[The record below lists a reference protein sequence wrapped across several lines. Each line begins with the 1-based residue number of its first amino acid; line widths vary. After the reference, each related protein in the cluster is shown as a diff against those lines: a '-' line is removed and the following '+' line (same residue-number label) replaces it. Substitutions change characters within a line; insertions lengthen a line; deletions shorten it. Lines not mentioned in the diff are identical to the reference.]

1 MYLSTLSENLKTS
14 LRSKTTVFP
23 VSDRTFSFGARST
36 PLNLASLEKR
46 KKQRFNGFC
55 HSPFF
60 IVKGEIIMDLEKVR
74 RAFKRNRFE
83 CSVFETAGEAAE
95 YLDGKIDGETVGFGD
110 SLTLQAMGMYE
121 KLSRHNTVFDVH
133 QINRER
139 DGFEKSNEAFLDLAR
154 KAMVTD
160 VFLTSVNGV
169 SETGV
174 MVNVDGTGNRVA
186 GSLFGHK
193 KVYFVLGVNK
203 IMPTLEEAIY
213 RARNVAAP
221 KNVLRHGYKCGCS
234 LQGGDRCY
242 DCSAPDRICN
252 VLAIY
257 YKKMRNIEMEVIL
270 INEDLGY

>member
-1 MYLSTLSENLKTS
+1 
-14 LRSKTTVFP
+14 
-23 VSDRTFSFGARST
+23 
-36 PLNLASLEKR
+36 
-46 KKQRFNGFC
+46 
-55 HSPFF
+55 
-60 IVKGEIIMDLEKVR
+60 MDLEKVR

-169 SETGV
+169 SEMASWSTWTAQETEWQARSSGIKKCTLSWGSIKSCRLWKRPFTV
-174 MVNVDGTGNRVA
+174 QGTWQRRKMFSATDTSADARFREETAAMTAVRLTESA
-186 GSLFGHK
+186 MSLPFT
-193 KVYFVLGVNK
+193 
-203 IMPTLEEAIY
+203 I
-213 RARNVAAP
+213 RR
-221 KNVLRHGYKCGCS
+221 
-234 LQGGDRCY
+234 
-242 DCSAPDRICN
+242 
-252 VLAIY
+252 
-257 YKKMRNIEMEVIL
+257 
-270 INEDLGY
+270 

>member
-1 MYLSTLSENLKTS
+1 
-14 LRSKTTVFP
+14 
-23 VSDRTFSFGARST
+23 
-36 PLNLASLEKR
+36 
-46 KKQRFNGFC
+46 
-55 HSPFF
+55 
-60 IVKGEIIMDLEKVR
+60 MDLEKVR

-95 YLDGKIDGETVGFGD
+95 YLDGKIDGETVGFGN

-160 VFLTSVNGV
+160 VFLTLVNGV

-174 MVNVDGTGNRVA
+174 MVNVDGTENRVA

-242 DCSAPDRICN
+242 DCGAPDRICN

>member
-1 MYLSTLSENLKTS
+1 
-14 LRSKTTVFP
+14 
-23 VSDRTFSFGARST
+23 
-36 PLNLASLEKR
+36 
-46 KKQRFNGFC
+46 
-55 HSPFF
+55 
-60 IVKGEIIMDLEKVR
+60 MDLEKVR

-110 SLTLQAMGMYE
+110 SLTLQAMGIYE

-160 VFLTSVNGV
+160 VFLTLVNGV

-174 MVNVDGTGNRVA
+174 MVNVDGTENRVA

-193 KVYFVLGVNK
+193 KVYFVLGSIKSCRLWKRPFTVQGTWQRRK
-203 IMPTLEEAIY
+203 MFSATDTSADARFREET
-213 RARNVAAP
+213 AAMTA
-221 KNVLRHGYKCGCS
+221 VRLTESAMS
-234 LQGGDRCY
+234 LPFTTR
-242 DCSAPDRICN
+242 R
-252 VLAIY
+252 
-257 YKKMRNIEMEVIL
+257 
-270 INEDLGY
+270 

>member
-1 MYLSTLSENLKTS
+1 
-14 LRSKTTVFP
+14 
-23 VSDRTFSFGARST
+23 
-36 PLNLASLEKR
+36 
-46 KKQRFNGFC
+46 
-55 HSPFF
+55 
-60 IVKGEIIMDLEKVR
+60 MDLEKVR

-110 SLTLQAMGMYE
+110 SLTLQSMGMYE

-160 VFLTSVNGV
+160 IFLTSVNGA

-213 RARNVAAP
+213 RARNVAEP

-242 DCSAPDRICN
+242 DCGAPDRICN

>member
-1 MYLSTLSENLKTS
+1 
-14 LRSKTTVFP
+14 
-23 VSDRTFSFGARST
+23 
-36 PLNLASLEKR
+36 
-46 KKQRFNGFC
+46 
-55 HSPFF
+55 
-60 IVKGEIIMDLEKVR
+60 MDLEKVR

-110 SLTLQAMGMYE
+110 SLTLQAMGIYE

-221 KNVLRHGYKCGCS
+221 KNVLRYGYKCGCS

-242 DCSAPDRICN
+242 DCGAPDRICN

>member
-1 MYLSTLSENLKTS
+1 
-14 LRSKTTVFP
+14 
-23 VSDRTFSFGARST
+23 
-36 PLNLASLEKR
+36 
-46 KKQRFNGFC
+46 
-55 HSPFF
+55 
-60 IVKGEIIMDLEKVR
+60 MDLEKVR
-74 RAFKRNRFE
+74 RAFKCNRFE

-110 SLTLQAMGMYE
+110 SLTLQAMGIYE

-186 GSLFGHK
+186 GGHLPCK
-193 KVYFVLGVNK
+193 ERGS
-203 IMPTLEEAIY
+203 TE
-213 RARNVAAP
+213 
-221 KNVLRHGYKCGCS
+221 KCS
-234 LQGGDRCY
+234 
-242 DCSAPDRICN
+242 PPRIQ
-252 VLAIY
+252 VRMLASG
-257 YKKMRNIEMEVIL
+257 RRPL
-270 INEDLGY
+270 L

>member
-1 MYLSTLSENLKTS
+1 
-14 LRSKTTVFP
+14 
-23 VSDRTFSFGARST
+23 
-36 PLNLASLEKR
+36 
-46 KKQRFNGFC
+46 
-55 HSPFF
+55 
-60 IVKGEIIMDLEKVR
+60 
-74 RAFKRNRFE
+74 
-83 CSVFETAGEAAE
+83 
-95 YLDGKIDGETVGFGD
+95 
-110 SLTLQAMGMYE
+110 MYE
-121 KLSRHNTVFDVH
+121 KLSRHNTIFDVH

-221 KNVLRHGYKCGCS
+221 KNVLRPGYKCGCS

-242 DCSAPDRICN
+242 DCGAPDRICN

>member
-1 MYLSTLSENLKTS
+1 M
-14 LRSKTTVFP
+14 
-23 VSDRTFSFGARST
+23 
-36 PLNLASLEKR
+36 
-46 KKQRFNGFC
+46 
-55 HSPFF
+55 
-60 IVKGEIIMDLEKVR
+60 
-74 RAFKRNRFE
+74 
-83 CSVFETAGEAAE
+83 
-95 YLDGKIDGETVGFGD
+95 
-110 SLTLQAMGMYE
+110 
-121 KLSRHNTVFDVH
+121 
-133 QINRER
+133 
-139 DGFEKSNEAFLDLAR
+139 
-154 KAMVTD
+154 
-160 VFLTSVNGV
+160 NGV

>member
-1 MYLSTLSENLKTS
+1 
-14 LRSKTTVFP
+14 
-23 VSDRTFSFGARST
+23 
-36 PLNLASLEKR
+36 
-46 KKQRFNGFC
+46 
-55 HSPFF
+55 
-60 IVKGEIIMDLEKVR
+60 MDLEKVR
-74 RAFKRNRFE
+74 RAFKRNSFE

-110 SLTLQAMGMYE
+110 SLTLQAMGIYE

-221 KNVLRHGYKCGCS
+221 NNVLRHGYKCGCS

>member
-1 MYLSTLSENLKTS
+1 MF
-14 LRSKTTVFP
+14 R
-23 VSDRTFSFGARST
+23 
-36 PLNLASLEKR
+36 ASLYLMQKEK
-46 KKQRFNGFC
+46 N
-55 HSPFF
+55 
-60 IVKGEIIMDLEKVR
+60 MDLEKVR

-174 MVNVDGTGNRVA
+174 MVQRGRHRKQSGRLA
-186 GSLFGHK
+186 L
-193 KVYFVLGVNK
+193 
-203 IMPTLEEAIY
+203 
-213 RARNVAAP
+213 RA
-221 KNVLRHGYKCGCS
+221 
-234 LQGGDRCY
+234 
-242 DCSAPDRICN
+242 
-252 VLAIY
+252 
-257 YKKMRNIEMEVIL
+257 
-270 INEDLGY
+270 

>member
-1 MYLSTLSENLKTS
+1 
-14 LRSKTTVFP
+14 
-23 VSDRTFSFGARST
+23 
-36 PLNLASLEKR
+36 
-46 KKQRFNGFC
+46 
-55 HSPFF
+55 
-60 IVKGEIIMDLEKVR
+60 MDLEKVR

-83 CSVFETAGEAAE
+83 CRVFETAGEAAE

-110 SLTLQAMGMYE
+110 SLTLQAMGIYE

-221 KNVLRHGYKCGCS
+221 KNVLRHEYKCGCS

-242 DCSAPDRICN
+242 DCGAPDRICN

>member
-1 MYLSTLSENLKTS
+1 
-14 LRSKTTVFP
+14 
-23 VSDRTFSFGARST
+23 
-36 PLNLASLEKR
+36 
-46 KKQRFNGFC
+46 
-55 HSPFF
+55 
-60 IVKGEIIMDLEKVR
+60 MDLEKVR

-110 SLTLQAMGMYE
+110 SLTLQSMGMYE

-160 VFLTSVNGV
+160 IFLTSVNGA

-213 RARNVAAP
+213 RARNVTAP

-242 DCSAPDRICN
+242 DCGAPDRICN

>member
-1 MYLSTLSENLKTS
+1 
-14 LRSKTTVFP
+14 
-23 VSDRTFSFGARST
+23 
-36 PLNLASLEKR
+36 
-46 KKQRFNGFC
+46 
-55 HSPFF
+55 
-60 IVKGEIIMDLEKVR
+60 MDLEKVR

-193 KVYFVLGVNK
+193 KC
-203 IMPTLEEAIY
+203 TLSWGSIKSCRLWKRPFTVQGTWQRRKMFSATDTSADARFREET
-213 RARNVAAP
+213 AAMTA
-221 KNVLRHGYKCGCS
+221 VRLTESAMS
-234 LQGGDRCY
+234 LPFTIR
-242 DCSAPDRICN
+242 R
-252 VLAIY
+252 
-257 YKKMRNIEMEVIL
+257 
-270 INEDLGY
+270 

>member
-1 MYLSTLSENLKTS
+1 
-14 LRSKTTVFP
+14 
-23 VSDRTFSFGARST
+23 
-36 PLNLASLEKR
+36 
-46 KKQRFNGFC
+46 
-55 HSPFF
+55 
-60 IVKGEIIMDLEKVR
+60 MDLEKVR

-174 MVNVDGTGNRVA
+174 MVQRGRHRKQSGRPRSSGIKKCTLSWGSIKSCRLWKRPFTVQGTWQRRKMFSATDTSADARFREETAAMTAVRLTESA
-186 GSLFGHK
+186 MSLPF
-193 KVYFVLGVNK
+193 
-203 IMPTLEEAIY
+203 TT
-213 RARNVAAP
+213 RR
-221 KNVLRHGYKCGCS
+221 
-234 LQGGDRCY
+234 
-242 DCSAPDRICN
+242 
-252 VLAIY
+252 
-257 YKKMRNIEMEVIL
+257 
-270 INEDLGY
+270 

>member
-1 MYLSTLSENLKTS
+1 
-14 LRSKTTVFP
+14 
-23 VSDRTFSFGARST
+23 
-36 PLNLASLEKR
+36 
-46 KKQRFNGFC
+46 
-55 HSPFF
+55 
-60 IVKGEIIMDLEKVR
+60 
-74 RAFKRNRFE
+74 
-83 CSVFETAGEAAE
+83 
-95 YLDGKIDGETVGFGD
+95 
-110 SLTLQAMGMYE
+110 MYE
-121 KLSRHNTVFDVH
+121 KLSRHNTIFDVH

-221 KNVLRHGYKCGCS
+221 KMFSATDTSADARFREETAAMTAVRLTESAMS
-234 LQGGDRCY
+234 LPFTIR
-242 DCSAPDRICN
+242 R
-252 VLAIY
+252 
-257 YKKMRNIEMEVIL
+257 
-270 INEDLGY
+270 

>member
-1 MYLSTLSENLKTS
+1 MKH
-14 LRSKTTVFP
+14 R
-23 VSDRTFSFGARST
+23 
-36 PLNLASLEKR
+36 EK
-46 KKQRFNGFC
+46 N
-55 HSPFF
+55 
-60 IVKGEIIMDLEKVR
+60 MDLEKVR

-174 MVNVDGTGNRVA
+174 MVQRGRHRKQSGRLA
-186 GSLFGHK
+186 L
-193 KVYFVLGVNK
+193 
-203 IMPTLEEAIY
+203 
-213 RARNVAAP
+213 RA
-221 KNVLRHGYKCGCS
+221 
-234 LQGGDRCY
+234 
-242 DCSAPDRICN
+242 
-252 VLAIY
+252 
-257 YKKMRNIEMEVIL
+257 
-270 INEDLGY
+270 

>member
-1 MYLSTLSENLKTS
+1 MFRL
-14 LRSKTTVFP
+14 
-23 VSDRTFSFGARST
+23 
-36 PLNLASLEKR
+36 
-46 KKQRFNGFC
+46 
-55 HSPFF
+55 PFF

-160 VFLTSVNGV
+160 IFLTSVNGA

-174 MVNVDGTGNRVA
+174 MVNVDDAAIRNNRLA
-186 GSLFGHK
+186 LLKRLADRLGS
-193 KVYFVLGVNK
+193 
-203 IMPTLEEAIY
+203 
-213 RARNVAAP
+213 VAA
-221 KNVLRHGYKCGCS
+221 
-234 LQGGDRCY
+234 
-242 DCSAPDRICN
+242 
-252 VLAIY
+252 
-257 YKKMRNIEMEVIL
+257 IEHL
-270 INEDLGY
+270 ST

>member
-1 MYLSTLSENLKTS
+1 
-14 LRSKTTVFP
+14 
-23 VSDRTFSFGARST
+23 
-36 PLNLASLEKR
+36 
-46 KKQRFNGFC
+46 
-55 HSPFF
+55 
-60 IVKGEIIMDLEKVR
+60 MDLEKVR

-213 RARNVAAP
+213 CARNVAVP

-242 DCSAPDRICN
+242 DCGAPDRICN

>member
-1 MYLSTLSENLKTS
+1 
-14 LRSKTTVFP
+14 
-23 VSDRTFSFGARST
+23 
-36 PLNLASLEKR
+36 
-46 KKQRFNGFC
+46 
-55 HSPFF
+55 
-60 IVKGEIIMDLEKVR
+60 MDLEKVR

-221 KNVLRHGYKCGCS
+221 KNGLRHGYKCGCS

>member
-1 MYLSTLSENLKTS
+1 
-14 LRSKTTVFP
+14 
-23 VSDRTFSFGARST
+23 
-36 PLNLASLEKR
+36 
-46 KKQRFNGFC
+46 
-55 HSPFF
+55 
-60 IVKGEIIMDLEKVR
+60 MDLEKVR

-213 RARNVAAP
+213 RARNVEAP

-242 DCSAPDRICN
+242 DCGAPDRICN